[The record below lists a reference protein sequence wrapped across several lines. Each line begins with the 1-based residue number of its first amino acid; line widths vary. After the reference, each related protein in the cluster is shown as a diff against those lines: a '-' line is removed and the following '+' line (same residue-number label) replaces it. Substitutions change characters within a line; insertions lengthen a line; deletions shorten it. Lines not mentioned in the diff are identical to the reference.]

1 MSEEKY
7 LTLEKLERK
16 FAASPVWR
24 KSGEGEFTAAQYYIS
39 VRFIEDMDCISLELD
54 SYPASVESFIHIRGI
69 SLEEGCLRVS
79 TPWQDIHLIL
89 QPEEEELNE

>member
-1 MSEEKY
+1 MERKKH

-16 FAASPVWR
+16 FTASPVWR
-24 KSGEGEFTAAQYYIS
+24 KSGEGEYTAAQYHIS
-39 VRFIEDMDCISLELD
+39 VGFIEDMDCISLELD

-69 SLEEGCLRVS
+69 SLEGGCLRVS